1 MPAKNQS
8 GRQEPREQL
17 LGSALIAFLDRMQ
30 EEYLRGWVNVL
41 MYVKCLEKASMWE
54 TDDNN
59 SYFKGKLNKMQS
71 RKLSKTDIP
80 RNSKNEPIV

>member
-1 MPAKNQS
+1 
-8 GRQEPREQL
+8 
-17 LGSALIAFLDRMQ
+17 
-30 EEYLRGWVNVL
+30 
-41 MYVKCLEKASMWE
+41 MYVKCLEKASTWK

-80 RNSKNEPIV
+80 RNNKNEPIV